1 MQHETASV
9 DMLEHLIDVHAL
21 KEEFKTYKLHDRDIV
36 FIKELIKGE
45 MTEVQRSVLGHRNL
59 SASIMS
65 HGN

>member
-1 MQHETASV
+1 
-9 DMLEHLIDVHAL
+9 MLQHLIDVNGL
-21 KEEFKTYKLHDRDIV
+21 KEEFANYELFDRDIV